1 MTFLIQTSSSDKY
14 KLLAYL
20 RNYHT
25 GKDKAAKKRDLLA
38 ALYGKDAAKDES
50 YNNILDRKL
59 RKMIEE
65 LISEGKPICSS
76 AQCGY
81 WYAAS
86 LTDGMESVQE
96 NKSRALTQLENV
108 KRLEQNILN
117 EYGGQIG
124 MFQ

>member
-1 MTFLIQTSSSDKY
+1 MTFLIKTSSSDKH

-20 RNYHT
+20 KKYHT
-25 GKDKAAKKRDLLA
+25 GRDNAAKKREILTH
-38 ALYGKDAAKDES
+38 LYGSSVASDES
-50 YNNILDRKL
+50 YNSVPDRKL
-59 RKMIEE
+59 RKMVEE
-65 LISEGKPICSS
+65 LINEGKPICSS
-76 AQCGY
+76 AKCGY

-86 LTDGMESVQE
+86 LNDGMASVTE